1 MVRQRDETPTELIFG
16 EELVNTSD
24 ATVKRIHAERASLS
38 RAMANAERLYQNQV
52 TTYNAMFVNRV
63 SRILQDADVQ
73 LEALPA
79 QFQENAE
86 SPS

>member
-24 ATVKRIHAERASLS
+24 ATVKRINAERASLG
-38 RAMANAERLYQNQV
+38 RAMAHAERLYQNQV

-63 SRILQDADVQ
+63 TRILQDADVQ
-73 LEALPA
+73 LEALPP
-79 QFQENAE
+79 QFQENTE
-86 SPS
+86 STS